1 MPAHNITPPP
11 PWGHPHNAVGHL
23 LGTVETGI
31 HLWRVQ
37 FSSVPVFIE
46 GEHLP
51 TEVGYDAKLQS
62 GQDPGEDDKHTDEL
76 P

>member
-1 MPAHNITPPP
+1 MQLA
-11 PWGHPHNAVGHL
+11 
-23 LGTVETGI
+23 
-31 HLWRVQ
+31 
-37 FSSVPVFIE
+37 IE

-62 GQDPGEDDKHTDEL
+62 GQDPGEDDELANEL